1 MPYLFLKFLPFFKF
15 ANKETTISGDFFN
28 KKNVGENEKEPAGI
42 HKVRFQ
48 NTNQINCSI
57 HNQVYYMTK
66 EEFFEPIKDEYI
78 QNLSQLKP
86 EEIYD
91 NYNPGCIINN
101 RIENV
106 I

>member
-1 MPYLFLKFLPFFKF
+1 
-15 ANKETTISGDFFN
+15 
-28 KKNVGENEKEPAGI
+28 
-42 HKVRFQ
+42 
-48 NTNQINCSI
+48 
-57 HNQVYYMTK
+57 MTK

-91 NYNPGCIINN
+91 NYNPGCII
-101 RIENV
+101 IELK